1 MKPRKKTDPRVTSGI
16 LKDFHLHGSGPD
28 RHTDG
33 NYREKIRATGQR
45 LKAKVILT
53 DQILRWPDEAQE
65 RLSGELEY
73 LFSQAFQRMSGKER
87 QDWVRLFFNKPGGR
101 YHRQAIL
108 FRDDSGDLV
117 AASTFDC
124 GEVEYGGNILKAVYL
139 ITTAILP
146 PYQNCGLGQTVGA
159 RILTELQPDVLLT
172 TCAQSSS
179 LHSRVSLSR
188 KGLVT
193 GFEVYPRLEQEGG
206 TDVLKTLQPDQLDF
220 LTSVFKQLFLGVVGG
235 SREDVTKAVQ
245 NLTPHMVRK
254 NLYSDMFDFN
264 PWEKNGR
271 EDKLAK
277 ALAVTDRDGV
287 LVMFKK
293 KD

>member
-1 MKPRKKTDPRVTSGI
+1 MKPRKKTDPRVPSGI
-16 LKDFHLHGSGPD
+16 LKDFHLPISGSP

-33 NYREKIRATGQR
+33 NDQEKIRATGQR
-45 LKAKVILT
+45 LEAKVILI
-53 DQILRWPDEAQE
+53 DQILRWPDEAQQ

-73 LFSQAFQRMSGKER
+73 LFSQAFPKMSGKER
-87 QDWVRLFFNKPGGR
+87 QDWVRLFFSRPGKR

-108 FRDDSGDLV
+108 FRDDSGELV

-124 GEVEYGGNILKAVYL
+124 GKADYGGNLLKAVYL

-146 PYQNCGLGQTVGA
+146 AYQNCGIGQTVGA
-159 RILTELQPDVLLT
+159 KILTELQPNVLLT

-179 LHSRVSLSR
+179 LHSRVSLSQ
-188 KGLVT
+188 KGLVP

-206 TDVLKTLQPDQLDF
+206 TDVLKTVQPDQLDF
-220 LTSVFKQLFLGVVGG
+220 VTSVFKQLFLGVVGG
-235 SREDVTKAVQ
+235 SRKEVTKAVQ
-245 NLTPHMVRK
+245 NLTPDMVRK
-254 NLYSDMFDFN
+254 NLYSDMFDFD
-264 PWEKNGR
+264 PWEKHGR

-277 ALAVTDRDGV
+277 ALGVTDRDGV

>member
-1 MKPRKKTDPRVTSGI
+1 MKHRKKTDPIVASSVV
-16 LKDFHLHGSGPD
+16 KDFHLHRSGPH
-28 RHTDG
+28 RHTEG
-33 NYREKIRATGQR
+33 NDQEKIRA
-45 LKAKVILT
+45 KVIFT
-53 DQILRWPDEAQE
+53 DQILLWPDEAQE
-65 RLSGELEY
+65 RLSGELEN
-73 LFSQAFQRMSGKER
+73 LFSQAFPRMSGEER

-108 FRDDSGDLV
+108 FRNDSGDLV

-124 GEVEYGGNILKAVYL
+124 GEVEYGCNLLKGVYL
-139 ITTAILP
+139 IGTAILP
-146 PYQNCGLGQTVGA
+146 AYQDFGLGQTVGA

-179 LHSRVSLSR
+179 LHSRVSLSQ

-206 TDVLKTLQPDQLDF
+206 SDVLKTVQPDQLDF
-220 LTSVFKQLFLGVVGG
+220 VTSVFKQLFLGVVEG
-235 SREDVTKAVQ
+235 SREDVTEAMQ
-245 NLTPHMVRK
+245 NLTPQMVRK

-264 PWEKNGR
+264 PWKKNGR

-277 ALAVTDRDGV
+277 ALGVTDRDGV

>member
-1 MKPRKKTDPRVTSGI
+1 MKHRKKKDPIVTSSVV
-16 LKDFHLHGSGPD
+16 KDFHLHSSGSH

-33 NYREKIRATGQR
+33 NDQEKSRATGHR
-45 LKAKVILT
+45 LRAKVILT

-65 RLSGELEY
+65 RLSGELEN
-73 LFSQAFQRMSGKER
+73 LFSHAFPRMSGKER
-87 QDWVRLFFNKPGGR
+87 QDWVRLFFSKPGGR

-108 FRDDSGDLV
+108 FRNDSGDLV

-124 GEVEYGGNILKAVYL
+124 GEVEYGGNLLKGVYL
-139 ITTAILP
+139 IGTAILP
-146 PYQNCGLGQTVGA
+146 AYQDFGLGQTVGA

-179 LHSRVSLSR
+179 LHSRVSLPQR
-188 KGLVT
+188 GLVT

-206 TDVLKTLQPDQLDF
+206 TDVLKTVKPDQLDF
-220 LTSVFKQLFLGVVGG
+220 VTSVFKQLFLGVVEG
-235 SREDVTKAVQ
+235 SREDVTAAMQ

-277 ALAVTDRDGV
+277 ALGVTDRDGV

>member
-1 MKPRKKTDPRVTSGI
+1 MKHRKKKDPIVTSSVV
-16 LKDFHLHGSGPD
+16 KDFHLHSSGSH

-33 NYREKIRATGQR
+33 NDQEKIRG
-45 LKAKVILT
+45 KVILT

-65 RLSGELEY
+65 RLSGELEN
-73 LFSQAFQRMSGKER
+73 LFSQAFPRMSGEER
-87 QDWVRLFFNKPGGR
+87 QDWVRLFFCKPGGR

-108 FRDDSGDLV
+108 FRNDSGDLV

-124 GEVEYGGNILKAVYL
+124 GEVEYGGNLLKGVYL
-139 ITTAILP
+139 IGTAILP
-146 PYQNCGLGQTVGA
+146 AYQDFGLGQTVGA

-179 LHSRVSLSR
+179 LHSRISLPQ

-193 GFEVYPRLEQEGG
+193 DFEVYPRLEQEGG
-206 TDVLKTLQPDQLDF
+206 TDVLKTVQPDQLDF
-220 LTSVFKQLFLGVVGG
+220 VASVFKQLFLGVVEG
-235 SREDVTKAVQ
+235 SREDVTEAMQ
-245 NLTPHMVRK
+245 NLTPQMVRK
-254 NLYSDMFDFN
+254 NLYSDMFDFD

-277 ALAVTDRDGV
+277 ALGVTDRDGV

-293 KD
+293 RD